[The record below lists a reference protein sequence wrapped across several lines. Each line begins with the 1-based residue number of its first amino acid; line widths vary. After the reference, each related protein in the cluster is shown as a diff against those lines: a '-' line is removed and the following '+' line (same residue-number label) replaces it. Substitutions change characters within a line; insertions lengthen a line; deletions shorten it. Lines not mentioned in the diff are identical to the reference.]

1 MRHYINLTIIYATLT
16 TFRTVG
22 PFELNWDT
30 QQYKCWISQYITFTL
45 LASLQALNLFWLYLI
60 FRIAYRILFGEA
72 AKDVREEGEDTEDE
86 AAIQSPAKNQD
97 AAFSSAVEANQREN
111 GLKLNGSVLA
121 AEYGSVKDGSKKGA

>member
-60 FRIAYRILFGEA
+60 FRIAYRILFGEE

-86 AAIQSPAKNQD
+86 AVIQSPAKNHD
-97 AAFSSAVEANQREN
+97 ATFSGAVEANQSEN
-111 GLKLNGSVLA
+111 GLKPNGSAFVN
-121 AEYGSVKDGSKKGA
+121 ESGRMKEKSKKGA

>member
-60 FRIAYRILFGEA
+60 FRIAYRILFGED

-86 AAIQSPAKNQD
+86 AAVQNLTKNPD
-97 AAFSSAVEANQREN
+97 AAFSSAVEANRGEN
-111 GLKLNGSVLA
+111 ALKLNGSALS
-121 AEYGSVKDGSKKGA
+121 AENGRVKEERRQKA